1 MKLRILLCDDQ
12 PDVVRSLALLLE
24 TQGYETALCSSG
36 RAGIEKAR
44 QWQPHLA
51 FIDIGMPDVTGY
63 AVCAEIRRMPFGKDI
78 TLVAFTGYGAPEDV
92 RLATEAGFDQ
102 HVQKGADPLVLVEI
116 AARVSPKR
124 K

>member
-24 TQGYETALCSSG
+24 TQGYETALCYSG
-36 RAGIEKAR
+36 RECIDKAR
-44 QWQPHLA
+44 EWQPHLA
-51 FIDIGMPDVTGY
+51 FIDIGIPDVTGY
-63 AVCAEIRRMPFGKDI
+63 AVCGELRRMPFGKDMKI
-78 TLVAFTGYGAPEDV
+78 VAFTGYGDPEDL
-92 RLATEAGFDQ
+92 RLATQAGFDQ
-102 HVQKGADPLVLVEI
+102 HVKKGADPLVLVEI